1 MREPDEI
8 PNPFK
13 NPKQPVIDATVSFL
27 RAMCDSKHFTV
38 EVSGSPA
45 NVELFKKNISAE
57 FEVPKSTPAN
67 VQRGMLH
74 VRVKRPI
81 NQHAGDIFVGQFN
94 PEILK

>member
-1 MREPDEI
+1 MSEN
-8 PNPFK
+8 NPFK
-13 NPKQPVIDATVSFL
+13 NPKQPVIDATGAFL
-27 RAMCDSKHFTV
+27 RTLCESKLYMV

-45 NVELFKKNISAE
+45 NVEIFRKNISDN

-81 NQHAGDIFVGQFN
+81 NQHAGDIFIGQFN

>member
-1 MREPDEI
+1 MSDEN
-8 PNPFK
+8 NPFK
-13 NPKQPVIDATVSFL
+13 NPKQPVIDATVSML
-27 RAMCDSKHFTV
+27 RTMCESKHFLV
-38 EVSGSPA
+38 EVSGAPA
-45 NVELFKKNISAE
+45 NVEHFRKTISDN